1 MTLSPVSTQP
11 TQTIVLSALDIILPG
26 KLVAFAYRLDAH
38 LRHEG
43 KRGSITYFG
52 ATLVGYATA
61 LSIALGATHFLG
73 VAQLASFYLSPV
85 CFLAFMGAALLR
97 GEWSCVWGWKEG
109 AQEEDLIGVQTEKS
123 GDDIKRLG

>member
-1 MTLSPVSTQP
+1 MTLSSLSTQP

-38 LRHEG
+38 LRHES

-61 LSIALGATHFLG
+61 LLIALGVTHFLG
-73 VAQLASFYLSPV
+73 VAQLASFYLRYV
-85 CFLAFMGAALLR
+85 
-97 GEWSCVWGWKEG
+97 
-109 AQEEDLIGVQTEKS
+109 
-123 GDDIKRLG
+123 